1 MAGPAPAARL
11 HVADGLKDPVSFVTK
26 VTVPVGMLGVVDT
39 SITLAVQV
47 VTMLKMTEPG
57 MHVILV
63 WVGWSPETVVTL
75 TVMLFDAVFPFA
87 SVTVTLTM
95 TDPVDVNVVEKV
107 DAVAVE
113 FTAPLTDQANP

>member
-1 MAGPAPAARL
+1 
-11 HVADGLKDPVSFVTK
+11 
-26 VTVPVGMLGVVDT
+26 
-39 SITLAVQV
+39 
-47 VTMLKMTEPG
+47 MLKMTEPG